1 MRVQV
6 NGEER
11 TVEEGAT
18 VQDLLRALGLDKRGP
33 TGLAVAV
40 DRRVVPRSE
49 YATTPLD
56 EGARVE
62 ILRAVG
68 GG

>member
-1 MRVQV
+1 VKVQV
-6 NGEER
+6 NGKPRE
-11 TVEEGAT
+11 VDDGAT
-18 VQDLLRALGLDKRGP
+18 VQDLIRDLGLADRARS
-33 TGLAVAV
+33 GLAVAV

-49 YATTPLD
+49 YERTVLGDGD
-56 EGARVE
+56 EVE

>member
-1 MRVQV
+1 MRVKV
-6 NGEER
+6 NGEDR
-11 TVEEGAT
+11 TVEADAT
-18 VQDLLRALGLDKRGP
+18 VADLLVQLGLAERSNS
-33 TGLAVAV
+33 GLAVAV

-49 YATTPLD
+49 YATKALD
-56 EGARVE
+56 EGAQVE